1 MDVIPDALAVEVSDP
16 LLPDELPVGHD
27 ATDTLLPEKFYK
39 PVYQGYTLIT
49 IRVALLVQ
57 HREHQRESHITV
69 GNAKREDVDGLLSE
83 LPVGAVDDQFETH
96 FFG

>member
-1 MDVIPDALAVEVSDP
+1 MDVIPDAFAVEVSDP

-27 ATDTLLPEKFYK
+27 AIGTFLSENPYK
-39 PVYQGYTLIT
+39 PVDQGYPFFTA
-49 IRVALLVQ
+49 RVTLLVQ